1 MNQID
6 SSMPIKNNLIY
17 SALLTLSTYLV
28 PLIVFPYISRVLGP
42 SGVGAVD
49 SADSIINYFIQFSM
63 MGVAT
68 IGIREIARS
77 NGQKSHSDSVFS
89 SLFVLNMLMTIVAI
103 LILVSLMLFVTPFN
117 GRKDFLCIGISK
129 LVFNLFLVEWLFR
142 GFEQFRYIT
151 IRSVFVK
158 VFFVIAVF
166 CFVKS
171 ASDVKLYYVLFVSMT
186 VVNSI
191 LNWCFKKNFVSF
203 SLSGILLKKYAMP
216 FFLLGLYSICA
227 AIYTELNVA
236 YLGFAVDNEQVGYYT
251 TSTRLYFVIMALFT
265 SLTSVLLPRISS
277 LVEEKKWGDVR
288 KLVDKAFEILFLFT
302 IPVII
307 FFFFFSPDVVRIFA
321 GEEFMPAVLPMR
333 IVMLQLLVIGVEQIL
348 ILQLII
354 PNRLDWAP
362 VTCSLFGVFVCIL
375 GNMILI
381 PKFMAAGSAIVW
393 LSAEMSSMI
402 IALIIVKKKFNISF
416 PIFVFYKYLKYSI
429 PYLFISVALYLIF
442 EQGIFR
448 ILIVGVTFLGYF
460 ILMEEK
466 LLKMNILKQLIKT
479 VSNKK

>member
-1 MNQID
+1 MTQID
-6 SSMPIKNNLIY
+6 NSMPIKNNLIY

-63 MGVAT
+63 MGITT
-68 IGIREIARS
+68 IGVREIARS
-77 NGQKSHSDSVFS
+77 NGEKSRSDSVFS
-89 SLFVLNMLMTIVAI
+89 SLFVLNMLMTIVAV

-117 GRKDFLCIGISK
+117 GRKEYLCIGLSK
-129 LVFNLFLVEWLFR
+129 LIFNLFLIEWLFR

-151 IRSVFVK
+151 IRSVFVR
-158 VFFVIAVF
+158 VLFVIAVF
-166 CFVKS
+166 CFVNS
-171 ASDVKLYYVLFVSMT
+171 AEDVKLYYVLFVSMT
-186 VVNSI
+186 IVNAM
-191 LNWCFKKNFVSF
+191 LNWYYKSHFVRF
-203 SLSGILLKKYAMP
+203 SISEISLKKYALP

-236 YLGFAVDNEQVGYYT
+236 YLGFAVDNKQVGYYT

-265 SLTSVLLPRISS
+265 SLTSVLIPRISS

-288 KLVDKAFEILFLFT
+288 KLVDKAFEILFLFS

-307 FFFFFSPDVVRIFA
+307 FFIFFSSDVVRIFA

-333 IVMLQLLVIGVEQIL
+333 IVIFQLLVIGVEQIL

-362 VTCSLFGVFVCIL
+362 VMCSVFGVFLCIF
-375 GNMILI
+375 GNIFFTQ
-381 PKFMAAGSAIVW
+381 KFLAAGSAVVW
-393 LSAEMSSMI
+393 LCAEMSSMI
-402 IALIIVKKKFNISF
+402 VALIIVKKKFNISF
-416 PIFVFYKYLKYSI
+416 PLSVFFRYLKYSI
-429 PYLFISVALYLIF
+429 PYLVIGVAFYLIV

-448 ILIVGVTFLGYF
+448 ILIVGVTFIGYF

-466 LLKMNILKQLIKT
+466 ILKMNILKQLIKT
-479 VSNKK
+479 VSNKM